1 MQHVG
6 HFQCWT
12 LSTTWVCT
20 FVRQGLYSTNLKAK
34 AAGSWAV
41 VQQRHSQLQ
50 CGNTVNLKV
59 FLLQGILV
67 PSLHYGCALWG
78 MHSARHRKH
87 GLLYNPSVT
96 DTLGTFAESSMLHRV
111 LCCSGIMVVIAAG
124 FLVATDSGVLHQNS
138 CCSCW
143 VAFSHNLA

>member
-6 HFQCWT
+6 KFQPWM
-12 LSTTWVCT
+12 LSTTWVCA

-34 AAGSWAV
+34 AASSWAV

-78 MHSARHRKH
+78 MHSPNGTAQKARTAVQFICDRYLRHICRVKYATPSAM
-87 GLLYNPSVT
+87 LLGELWLSLLQVFWWQQ
-96 DTLGTFAESSMLHRV
+96 TLEF
-111 LCCSGIMVVIAAG
+111 
-124 FLVATDSGVLHQNS
+124 
-138 CCSCW
+138 
-143 VAFSHNLA
+143 